1 MASFTIEF
9 AKKAAKQ
16 YSRLPDDYKTL
27 VDAALYR
34 LMQGQHQ
41 HLKTIEG
48 EENVF
53 RVRVGK
59 YRILFQKREQTI
71 LIARIGTRGD
81 VYK

>member
-1 MASFTIEF
+1 MESFTITF

-34 LMQGQHQ
+34 LMQGQHL
-41 HLKTIEG
+41 HLKPVEG
-48 EENVF
+48 EDDVF

-59 YRILFQKREQTI
+59 YRILFQKREQTL

-81 VYK
+81 IYK

>member
-1 MASFTIEF
+1 MECFTIVF

-41 HLKTIEG
+41 HFKPIEG
-48 EENVF
+48 EADVF